1 MAKGTRMNG
10 TGQDSDTA
18 TAPGYAGFMLAQ
30 ALLAMLVRREAMTR
44 QGAGILL
51 VETASSVNSSG
62 PIEKAAQRLLLDLAG
77 TYSEKKS
84 RPKPM
89 A

>member
-1 MAKGTRMNG
+1 MTKGAKSNGTRH
-10 TGQDSDTA
+10 DTETA
-18 TAPGYAGFMLAQ
+18 SAPGYAGFMLAQ

-89 A
+89 T